1 MRAHLHGSALE
12 AVDVAMSRVIVAEG
26 RGMTYL
32 GFDHGRGTGQDWVGA
47 SPRAVHT
54 RLAGLVLGP
63 VPSLPTHLVT
73 SSRARCEDANPL
85 VASSQVASPCHAR
98 QTLPPAAVEGRT
110 RNA

>member
-1 MRAHLHGSALE
+1 MQAHLHGSALE

-54 RLAGLVLGP
+54 RLAGLVLG
-63 VPSLPTHLVT
+63 LT